1 MVDRTSRYPGR
12 QADVL
17 RLPTWTWRARAS
29 RCITPARQ
37 SFENGI
43 YFTGSG
49 CCDHPLRAVIVCKP
63 PRRRHPARLRCGMDE
78 WNPMLSQ
85 RVAETE
91 DRHAEVRERV
101 NAAIIGLV
109 VALGLV
115 GWLLSL

>member
-1 MVDRTSRYPGR
+1 
-12 QADVL
+12 
-17 RLPTWTWRARAS
+17 
-29 RCITPARQ
+29 
-37 SFENGI
+37 
-43 YFTGSG
+43 
-49 CCDHPLRAVIVCKP
+49 
-63 PRRRHPARLRCGMDE
+63 
-78 WNPMLSQ
+78 MLSQ